1 MTRLTQHLNL
11 GSGRGHT
18 FARAAYP
25 GVGTRDWSDVNGM
38 VDEAVKRGL
47 ADKDK
52 VCCHGSVGGSLTFSF
67 TIPACNWRVESRGI
81 LDSLGCES
89 NEE

>member
-1 MTRLTQHLNL
+1 MRHLVS

-25 GVGTRDWSDVNGM
+25 GVGKIDWSDVNGM

-52 VCCHGSVGGSLTFSF
+52 VCHHVFIEVFLTSLLVNT
-67 TIPACNWRVESRGI
+67 ACNRRVEPRGI
-81 LDSLGCES
+81 LDGLGCES
-89 NEE
+89 DER